1 MQVKLL
7 SSTYF
12 GPIDY
17 FANIFQ
23 ADEIQIEVEENY
35 QKQSY
40 RNRCS
45 IYGANGKLDLNVP
58 ITHNKI
64 EGKRLMTKDAL
75 IANEFNWQKLHW
87 KSIESGY
94 RTSPYFE
101 FYEDDLKPLFEKK
114 HKFLLDL
121 NFEILETLQ
130 DLLQEEWNIY
140 KTKEY
145 EISPPKDIL
154 DLRKKF
160 SPKVESKIITPEYTQ
175 VFSNKY
181 GFIPNLSI
189 LDLIFMEGTNAEAYL
204 RSIKI

>member
-17 FANIFQ
+17 FAHIFQ
-23 ADEIQIEVEENY
+23 GEDISIEVEENY
-35 QKQSY
+35 QKQTY

-45 IYGANGKLDLNVP
+45 IYGANGKLNLNVP
-58 ITHNKI
+58 VTHNKTI
-64 EGKRLMTKDAL
+64 GKRLKTKDAL

-87 KSIESGY
+87 KSLESAY
-94 RTSPYFE
+94 RTSPFFE

-114 HKFLLDL
+114 HKYLIDL

-130 DLLQEEWNIY
+130 DILQEEWKIS
-140 KTKEY
+140 KTSEY
-145 EISPPKDIL
+145 IMSPTGSL
-154 DLRKKF
+154 DLRNEF
-160 SPKVESKIITPEYTQ
+160 SPKKETKIDIPEYTQ
-175 VFSNKY
+175 VFSDKL

-189 LDLIFMEGTNAEAYL
+189 LDLIFMEGTNAESYL
-204 RSIKI
+204 RGLEL

>member
-17 FANIFQ
+17 FANVFQ
-23 ADEIQIEVEENY
+23 AEETRIEVEENY

-58 ITHNKI
+58 VTHNKTI
-64 EGKRLMTKDAL
+64 GKRLTTKEAL

-87 KSIESGY
+87 KSIESAY
-94 RTSPYFE
+94 RTSPFFE
-101 FYEDDLKPLFEKK
+101 FYEDDLRPLFEKK

-121 NFEILETLQ
+121 NFEVLETLQ
-130 DLLQEEWNIY
+130 DLLQEEWNIS
-140 KTKEY
+140 KTTEY
-145 EISPPKDIL
+145 EMSPEGII
-154 DLRKKF
+154 DLRKEF
-160 SPKVESKIITPEYTQ
+160 SPKKETKIAIPEYTQ
-175 VFSNKY
+175 VFSNKL

-189 LDLIFMEGTNAEAYL
+189 LDLIFMEGTNAESYL
-204 RSIKI
+204 RDISLK